1 MPAKVRFLA
10 SCKILDVELSSI
22 VTNVELLLSLHV
34 IQSPLYSYDGLI
46 PLEPFLNKIRF
57 ILTGSRST
65 LSTGSVVAYQNRV
78 CKVGSHGKMKCE
90 KEILPLQAL
99 KTGLCSPPKGKGNLD
114 EMRDLP

>member
-65 LSTGSVVAYQNRV
+65 LSTGSVVAYQNRFI
-78 CKVGSHGKMKCE
+78 GAP
-90 KEILPLQAL
+90 ID
-99 KTGLCSPPKGKGNLD
+99 GLARANSYKGKTVVSSGSARLVV
-114 EMRDLP
+114 MGK